1 MDVISAIKE
10 RRSTRAFRTAPVP
23 EPILQEIV
31 EIAIR
36 APSWGNIQPWGL
48 AILSGNTMA
57 RLKEGMGQRFRE
69 EQPER
74 ADIPFLNVRK
84 NDLSRQRSRNLSR
97 ALYEQTGLPWGDS
110 DARRSFIYSQTLLFD
125 APHLMVIHVDRE
137 LGPWSI
143 LDTGLLMQNI
153 LLTAS
158 EYGLGTCCMAASV
171 QYPDLLRE
179 LTGIPESRL
188 IVCGIAIGY
197 PDAEAPINHFRS
209 PREPVDEFV
218 TWHS

>member
-10 RRSTRAFRTAPVP
+10 RRSIRAFRPAPVP
-23 EPILQEIV
+23 ESILQEVV
-31 EIAIR
+31 EIAIH

-48 AILSGNTMA
+48 AILSGNTLA
-57 RLKEGMGQRFRE
+57 RLKEGMAQRFRE

-74 ADIPFLNVRK
+74 ADIPFLDVRK
-84 NDLSRQRSRNLSR
+84 NESSRQRSRKFSR
-97 ALYEQTGLPWGDS
+97 ALYEQTGMPWGDS
-110 DARRSFIYSQTLLFD
+110 DVRRSFIYSMTLLFD
-125 APHLMVIHVDRE
+125 APHLMVIHVDRD

-158 EYGLGTCCMAASV
+158 EYGLGTCSMAISV